1 MASTQSNN
9 NDPNRLITLAIH
21 TYDRAVILKFQ
32 LEQAGITAVLHNVNL
47 SEPVVSVGVRVRI
60 REKDLPK
67 ALAVVESEQAPNK
80 AALKNDRKVLIPV
93 DFSDYSIKSC
103 IVGFEY
109 ARRYHGSVVLLHAYM
124 NAERKFTLPFGS
136 DRYERSGDDDN
147 TLRAKALLA
156 MKNLRSKLEK
166 MIVDG
171 KLANVAFETAV
182 REGVPEHCVLSC
194 AEEVK
199 ACLIVMGTAGASQ
212 KERAALGSVTAE
224 VLDACKFPIM
234 AIPKDAE
241 TSRLANVKNVAF
253 FSNLIPNDLLSFDL
267 FSHLLSV
274 NKMKVSIV
282 HVEEKKSNQKYT
294 REAKEQIMKY
304 CTEHYTQCEF
314 QMTEMKLSD
323 DLDEFRKFTEEK
335 KIDLIVIPNKKTNIF
350 ARLFNPSIAHRV
362 LFSSDTPLLA
372 VPIQ

>member
-1 MASTQSNN
+1 
-9 NDPNRLITLAIH
+9 
-21 TYDRAVILKFQ
+21 
-32 LEQAGITAVLHNVNL
+32 
-47 SEPVVSVGVRVRI
+47 
-60 REKDLPK
+60 
-67 ALAVVESEQAPNK
+67 
-80 AALKNDRKVLIPV
+80 
-93 DFSDYSIKSC
+93 
-103 IVGFEY
+103 
-109 ARRYHGSVVLLHAYM
+109 
-124 NAERKFTLPFGS
+124 
-136 DRYERSGDDDN
+136 
-147 TLRAKALLA
+147 
-156 MKNLRSKLEK
+156 
-166 MIVDG
+166 
-171 KLANVAFETAV
+171 
-182 REGVPEHCVLSC
+182 
-194 AEEVK
+194 
-199 ACLIVMGTAGASQ
+199 MGTAGASQ

-241 TSRLANVKNVAF
+241 VSRLANVKNVAF

>member
-47 SEPVVSVGVRVRI
+47 SEPVVSAGVRVRI

-199 ACLIVMGTAGASQ
+199 AC
-212 KERAALGSVTAE
+212 
-224 VLDACKFPIM
+224 
-234 AIPKDAE
+234 
-241 TSRLANVKNVAF
+241 
-253 FSNLIPNDLLSFDL
+253 
-267 FSHLLSV
+267 
-274 NKMKVSIV
+274 
-282 HVEEKKSNQKYT
+282 
-294 REAKEQIMKY
+294 
-304 CTEHYTQCEF
+304 
-314 QMTEMKLSD
+314 
-323 DLDEFRKFTEEK
+323 
-335 KIDLIVIPNKKTNIF
+335 
-350 ARLFNPSIAHRV
+350 
-362 LFSSDTPLLA
+362 
-372 VPIQ
+372 

>member
-47 SEPVVSVGVRVRI
+47 SEPVVSAGVRVRI

-171 KLANVAFETAV
+171 KLANVTFETAV

-199 ACLIVMGTAGASQ
+199 ACLIVMGTAGTSQ

-224 VLDACKFPIM
+224 VLDACRFPIM
-234 AIPKDAE
+234 AIPKNADA
-241 TSRLANVKNVAF
+241 SRLGQAKNVVF

-267 FSHLLSV
+267 FSHTLSV
-274 NKMKVSIV
+274 KGMKVNIV
-282 HVEEKKSNQKYT
+282 PVVEKKNNPKYT
-294 REAKEQIMKY
+294 EEAKKQLMNY
-304 CTEHYTQCEF
+304 CQEHYPQCEF
-314 QMTEMKLSD
+314 TLTEVALEKN
-323 DLDEFRKFTEEK
+323 LDAFWNFTQQNE
-335 KIDLIVIPNKKTNIF
+335 IDLIVIPNKKTNIF
-350 ARLFNPSIAHRV
+350 ARLFNPSIAHKV
-362 LFSSDTPLLA
+362 LFTSDIPLLA
-372 VPIQ
+372 VPV